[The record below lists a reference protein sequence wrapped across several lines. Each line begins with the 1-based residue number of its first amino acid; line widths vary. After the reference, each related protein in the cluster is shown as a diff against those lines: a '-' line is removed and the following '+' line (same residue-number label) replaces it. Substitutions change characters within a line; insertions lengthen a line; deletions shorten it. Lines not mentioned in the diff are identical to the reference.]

1 MTQPGQVVLWPY
13 DLLHLEISYVFLEAS
28 NPTELLRKRWQVLR
42 TQAPWIERIEIMAEQ
57 RHRFV
62 PDAQRSC
69 NLFLYLSGD
78 LLPGGR
84 Q

>member
-1 MTQPGQVVLWPY
+1 MIQPGQVVLWPY

-42 TQAPWIERIEIMAEQ
+42 TQALWIERIEIMAEQ
-57 RHRFV
+57 RHR
-62 PDAQRSC
+62 DAQRSC
-69 NLFLYLSGD
+69 NSLLYLSGD

-84 Q
+84 L